1 MWGVIM
7 KINPI
12 IAVLAFLFGL
22 GGSLVAYSWSGLSA
36 DLATNGSITLVA
48 SILGLLGIYL
58 FEKDYKIAMAQY
70 IICGIGVLIGTSLV
84 GILGFVFY
92 VIAAVVAYVEREKS
106 GSKTDNFDEVNFY
119 GNETEIR
126 QRYPNFPTN
135 NDKNK
140 IYWIIPAIA
149 LILIIL
155 SGVIGDASY
164 NNDLHEKANAIDISN
179 ISSDLK
185 VSYGYY
191 SGGVQGTLV
200 SQKDIQNVQIK
211 GVWYGEDGSQID
223 QTYDTNT
230 FTDIK
235 ANQKYQLNIP
245 YYKESNYK
253 PVKVE
258 IQIFENFGETPLFTK
273 TVNFN

>member
-1 MWGVIM
+1 M

-12 IAVLAFLFGL
+12 MAVLAFLFGL

-36 DLATNGSITLVA
+36 DLATNASITLVA
-48 SILGLLGIYL
+48 SILGLIGIYL
-58 FEKDYKIAMAQY
+58 FEKDYKIAIAQY
-70 IICGIGVLIGTSLV
+70 IISGLGVLIGTSMV
-84 GILGFVFY
+84 GIPGFIFY
-92 VIAAVVAYVEREKS
+92 VIAAIVAYIERDQS
-106 GSKTDNFDEVNFY
+106 GSKTDKFDEIKFY
-119 GNETEIR
+119 GNEQEIR

-135 NDKNK
+135 ADKNN
-140 IYWIIPAIA
+140 IYWIIPVIT
-149 LILIIL
+149 LILIVL
-155 SGVIGDASY
+155 SGVMGDASY
-164 NNDLHEKANAIDISN
+164 NNDLQEKANGIDITN

-191 SGGVQGTLV
+191 TGGVQGTLS
-200 SQKDIQNVQIK
+200 SQRDIQSVQIK

-245 YYKESNYK
+245 YYKESNNK

-258 IQIFENFGETPLFTK
+258 IQIFENFDDTPLYTK

>member
-1 MWGVIM
+1 M

-12 IAVLAFLFGL
+12 IAFLAFLFGL

-58 FEKDYKIAMAQY
+58 FEKDYKIAMAHY
-70 IICGIGVLIGTSLV
+70 IICGLGVLIGTSML
-84 GILGFVFY
+84 GIPGFIFY

-106 GSKTDNFDEVNFY
+106 GSKTDKFDEVNFY

-140 IYWIIPAIA
+140 IFWIIPAIA

-191 SGGVQGTLV
+191 SGGVQGTLS

>member
-191 SGGVQGTLV
+191 SGGVQGTLS

>member
-58 FEKDYKIAMAQY
+58 FEKDYKIAMAHY
-70 IICGIGVLIGTSLV
+70 IICGLGVLIGTSML
-84 GILGFVFY
+84 GIPGFIFY

-106 GSKTDNFDEVNFY
+106 GSKTDKFDEVNFY

-140 IYWIIPAIA
+140 IFWIIPAIA

-191 SGGVQGTLV
+191 SGGVQGTLS